1 MKELPHSTCSLCPT
15 DEKNIFE
22 AKNKRRNSTRPTY
35 ATSLQYY
42 AHVPSQSLGAQH
54 TVCMLTGLLI
64 SVAHLTAM
72 MTGHRRVERE
82 SASATAAV
90 MVTVTAKRELADEA
104 AALLVCVL
112 PPKKTMVVPLFSCCG
127 NPAA

>member
-1 MKELPHSTCSLCPT
+1 
-15 DEKNIFE
+15 
-22 AKNKRRNSTRPTY
+22 
-35 ATSLQYY
+35 
-42 AHVPSQSLGAQH
+42 
-54 TVCMLTGLLI
+54 MLTGLLI

-72 MTGHRRVERE
+72 TTGHRRVERE

-90 MVTVTAKRELADEA
+90 TVTAKRELAEEA